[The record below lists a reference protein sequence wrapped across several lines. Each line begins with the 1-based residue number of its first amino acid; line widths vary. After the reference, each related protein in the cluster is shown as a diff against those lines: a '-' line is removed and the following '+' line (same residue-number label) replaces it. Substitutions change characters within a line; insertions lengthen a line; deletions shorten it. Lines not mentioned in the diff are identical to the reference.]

1 MKSWLKELRE
11 QKAYTQEEVAK
22 KAGIE
27 RTTYASIEQGRRN
40 PSVSKAM
47 RIASVL
53 DFDWT
58 IFFDEKLRES
68 THKQLTKVGG

>member
-1 MKSWLKELRE
+1 MRSWLKELRE

-58 IFFDEKLRES
+58 LFFDKKLLET

>member
-40 PSVSKAM
+40 PSVPKAM

>member
-40 PSVSKAM
+40 PSVSKAI

>member
-22 KAGIE
+22 KAGVE

-40 PSVSKAM
+40 PSVSKAI

-68 THKQLTKVGG
+68 THKKLTKIGG